1 MAIKDWY
8 SMNTA
13 RKKTYLVH
21 DLAAS
26 LSWYLN
32 FMSTIGR
39 DYVIDEKTLKIPITE
54 YLESSNIESI
64 KLEDS
69 HPNFKGRS
77 VDLTFN
83 DVERKKRIAF
93 EFKFLKGTSVGKTD
107 ERERIFAD
115 LLRLHFFASSNNQKA
130 YFLMCGDKMR
140 FNSTFVTQQRIN
152 IFFKNS
158 KTTGFKN
165 PKPIG
170 FFTEWFKFEVNEATK
185 GNGIAKIDINTG
197 VLDYKNIYN
206 RVINEYKKDFV
217 GKFSPLTKIETKC
230 IYLSP
235 ENVDRRLLRTTRVGV
250 WEVNF
255 K

>member
-1 MAIKDWY
+1 
-8 SMNTA
+8 MNTN
-13 RKKTYLVH
+13 REKTYLVH

-54 YLESSNIESI
+54 YLESSVIESI

-69 HPNFKGRS
+69 HPNFDGRS
-77 VDLTFN
+77 LDLTFK
-83 DVERKKRIAF
+83 DTKRKEHVAF
-93 EFKFLKGTSVGKTD
+93 EFKFLKSTSVGKTN
-107 ERERIFAD
+107 ERDRIFAD
-115 LLRLHFFASSNNQKA
+115 LLRLHYFAGNSDNKA

-140 FNSTFVTQQRIN
+140 FNSSFVKQERIDA
-152 IFFKNS
+152 FFKNS

-170 FFTEWFKFEVNEATK
+170 FFTEWFRFEANEDGKT
-185 GNGIAKIDINTG
+185 NGILEIDLSTTNTDYNSIYNRIIK
-197 VLDYKNIYN
+197 DYKNDYN
-206 RVINEYKKDFV
+206 GGTFN
-217 GKFSPLTKIETKC
+217 PPTKIKTKC

-235 ENVDRRLLRTTRVGV
+235 ENVDRRLLRTTRVGI
-250 WEVNF
+250 WEINF